1 LKYDT
6 PKAGRVE
13 ELSGLEALTEALAA
27 APPPE
32 TVAVFVPLPAA
43 VAEIL
48 TGISI

>member
-6 PKAGRVE
+6 PKAGGVE
-13 ELSGLEALTEALAA
+13 ELSGLEALTEALVT

-32 TVAVFVPLPAA
+32 IVAVFVALPDTF
-43 VAEIL
+43 AETV